1 MKRQTKLTQ
10 QEQEQ
15 LAAAQQQT
23 QSSSPQE
30 FASVEE
36 LLRHDAEH
44 TLVPPRIAHRLEE
57 STGKLPPPSG
67 RAWWCGPCLLRC
79 RPVASP

>member
-23 QSSSPQE
+23 QSTSAQE

-36 LLRHDAEH
+36 MLRHDALH
-44 TLVPPRIAHRLEE
+44 TPVPPTIAHRLAE
-57 STGKLPPPSG
+57 SVGQLPPPPS
-67 RAWWCGPCLLRC
+67 RAWWRRFFGD
-79 RPVASP
+79 